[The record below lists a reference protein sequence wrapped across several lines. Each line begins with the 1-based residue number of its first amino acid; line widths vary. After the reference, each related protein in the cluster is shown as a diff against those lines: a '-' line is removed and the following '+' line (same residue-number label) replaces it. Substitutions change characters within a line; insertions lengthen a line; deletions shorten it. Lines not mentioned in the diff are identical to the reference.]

1 MAKEFLRHG
10 DYVVVVGYHDKN
22 ITRTIMEF
30 KQYKDSTLFIKCDIT
45 NEKNVIELFENI
57 RKRFGVLDILINNA
71 AFDEMHKIEKFEQQ
85 VFNRIIETNLSGKML
100 CIKHSIELLKKS
112 KYPSIINIASRLA
125 SRPMKDSSAYCC
137 SAAGIVMLSKC
148 AALELS
154 EYGIRVN
161 TVSPSLTITPL
172 AEKSYTELE
181 IEDTRQK
188 NPRKRLCE
196 MKDIFNVIDFLVSE
210 NADYINGEN
219 INVNGGLLLK

>member
-1 MAKEFLRHG
+1 
-10 DYVVVVGYHDKN
+10 
-22 ITRTIMEF
+22 MEF
-30 KQYKDSTLFIKCDIT
+30 KQYKDSALFIKCDIT